1 MCSTSTETSASTKA
15 ETPPFLLPPRT
26 RNHDGEPR
34 RVGFELEFSGP
45 SLESV
50 ADVVARTYGGT
61 VHEQGRLERSVRGTS
76 LGDFRVEVDSAILKD
91 ARYLDVL
98 WSLGVERDRSA
109 LERLMQETIEDII
122 EGIAAQFVPCEIV
135 TPPIALDQIP
145 SVELLRH
152 KLYRREAEGTRAAI
166 LHAFGLHINAEAP
179 SLDAGSILQHLRAFL
194 LLYDWL
200 REVGEVDLTRRLSPY
215 IDDFPEVFRR
225 RVVDP
230 AYAPDVDRLIAD
242 YLTANPTRNRPLDL
256 TPLLA
261 WLRPEA
267 VASRVVDGHLVSAR
281 PTYHYRLPNCQV
293 DEPRWTI
300 AGEWNRWV
308 LVERLA
314 AVPEA
319 VEELGH
325 AYLQLAPSAMNMHR
339 RYWLD
344 GITRWI
350 EGVEWDRV
358 LPSG

>member
-1 MCSTSTETSASTKA
+1 MTRATSNVKRITCNA
-15 ETPPFLLPPRT
+15 ERATHPMNTLFLCT
-26 RNHDGEPR
+26 DA
-34 RVGFELEFSGP
+34 F
-45 SLESV
+45 
-50 ADVVARTYGGT
+50 GG
-61 VHEQGRLERSVRGTS
+61 RG
-76 LGDFRVEVDSAILKD
+76 
-91 ARYLDVL
+91 
-98 WSLGVERDRSA
+98 
-109 LERLMQETIEDII
+109 
-122 EGIAAQFVPCEIV
+122 GIAQFNRDLC
-135 TPPIALDQIP
+135 
-145 SVELLRH
+145 
-152 KLYRREAEGTRAAI
+152 
-166 LHAFGLHINAEAP
+166 HA
-179 SLDAGSILQHLRAFL
+179 
-194 LLYDWL
+194 
-200 REVGEVDLTRRLSPY
+200 
-215 IDDFPEVFRR
+215 
-225 RVVDP
+225 
-230 AYAPDVDRLIAD
+230 
-242 YLTANPTRNRPLDL
+242 LTAEPLSATVTAL
-256 TPLLA
+256 P
-261 WLRPEA
+261 R